1 LNQSLLEVVLSVC
14 TINCPLANFAC
25 LFAGLQDTLREP
37 PRAAVSMRKAITA
50 SMSTC
55 YVLYMLVGCLG
66 YAALG
71 DDVPASIL
79 QVRWCAFAQTV
90 LAAM

>member
-1 LNQSLLEVVLSVC
+1 
-14 TINCPLANFAC
+14 
-25 LFAGLQDTLREP
+25 LQDTLREP

-55 YVLYMLVGCLG
+55 YGLYMLVGCLG

-71 DDVPASIL
+71 DSVPPSIF
-79 QVRWCAFAQTV
+79 QVGKNTHA
-90 LAAM
+90 